1 MKSTCRSCRNRPDIF
16 CYICGEYT
24 LVPYRNPVTTFI
36 KKTYHA
42 YFGMK
47 LGDQDKVWA
56 PHMVCK
62 SCTECLRQWSK
73 GKTTSLKFGIPM
85 VWREPRNHVSDCY
98 FCAIDVTGINR
109 KNRKIL
115 KYPDLESAR
124 RPVAHSD
131 ECPVPIYE
139 ILSEDS
145 DNDSTASQESQ
156 EDEEVDFSNVIP
168 HPFSQNELNDLDR
181 DLNLSKSSAELL
193 ASRLKEKSLL
203 SHGTRITFY
212 RNRHQE
218 FLHFFFLK
226 KKIWFTAQILFI
238 FCKSLECHI
247 MNPKIGE
254 YLSTAVR
261 DHLNVFCSIMATS
274 LLQYPLLTQLH

>member
-1 MKSTCRSCRNRPDIF
+1 M
-16 CYICGEYT
+16 E
-24 LVPYRNPVTTFI
+24 
-36 KKTYHA
+36 
-42 YFGMK
+42 
-47 LGDQDKVWA
+47 
-56 PHMVCK
+56 
-62 SCTECLRQWSK
+62 
-73 GKTTSLKFGIPM
+73 
-85 VWREPRNHVSDCY
+85 REPRNHVSDCY

-145 DNDSTASQESQ
+145 DHDSTASQESQ
-156 EDEEVDFSNVIP
+156 EDEEADFSDDTP
-168 HPFSQNELNDLDR
+168 HPFSQNELNDLVR

-203 SHGTRITFY
+203 SHGIRITFY

-218 FLHFFFLK
+218 FLHFFF
-226 KKIWFTAQILFI
+226 
-238 FCKSLECHI
+238 
-247 MNPKIGE
+247 
-254 YLSTAVR
+254 
-261 DHLNVFCSIMATS
+261 
-274 LLQYPLLTQLH
+274 

>member
-1 MKSTCRSCRNRPDIF
+1 
-16 CYICGEYT
+16 
-24 LVPYRNPVTTFI
+24 
-36 KKTYHA
+36 
-42 YFGMK
+42 MK
-47 LGDQDKVWA
+47 LGDQDKAWA
-56 PHMVCK
+56 PHMVCR

-73 GKTTSLKFGIPM
+73 GKKTSLKFGIPM

-131 ECPVPIYE
+131 ECPVPVYALI
-139 ILSEDS
+139 SADS
-145 DNDSTASQESQ
+145 DNSFTTSQESQ
-156 EDEEVDFSNVIP
+156 EDKEADFSDDTP
-168 HPFSQNELNDLDR
+168 HPFSQNELNDLVR

-193 ASRLKEKSLL
+193 ASRLKEKASCLMAHVSLFIATGIKN
-203 SHGTRITFY
+203 SFIS
-212 RNRHQE
+212 
-218 FLHFFFLK
+218 FLK

-238 FCKSLECHI
+238 FCKGLECHI
-247 MNPKIGE
+247 MNLKIGD

-261 DHLNVFCSIMATS
+261 GH
-274 LLQYPLLTQLH
+274 